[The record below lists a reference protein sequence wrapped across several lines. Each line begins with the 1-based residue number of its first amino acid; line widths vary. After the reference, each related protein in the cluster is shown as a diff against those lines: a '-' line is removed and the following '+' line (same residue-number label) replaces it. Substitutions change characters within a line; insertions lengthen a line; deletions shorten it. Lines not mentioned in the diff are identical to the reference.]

1 MKNEMTYLVFGRVV
15 VYLSSDKKINVADCV
30 CVIINKRSFEKFYV
44 FGSCFKMLAVILV
57 SDVVVLLVSLE

>member
-30 CVIINKRSFEKFYV
+30 YVIINKRSFESFM
-44 FGSCFKMLAVILV
+44 CLDLV
-57 SDVVVLLVSLE
+57 LKR